1 MTEKQTRQ
9 FKPIDLIKQFRNGD
23 NKSGFQ
29 SLTCLEKSE
38 NCIHRIISY
47 SDGIYGNNIE
57 ETKKKLDRLGGKNK
71 NGIIFVDTQ
80 RPVGEEVRRDSG
92 YHGLEPRKSIGLQIQ
107 HQGMIFQEEVVL
119 LNGKETIERF

>member
-1 MTEKQTRQ
+1 M
-9 FKPIDLIKQFRNGD
+9 
-23 NKSGFQ
+23 
-29 SLTCLEKSE
+29 
-38 NCIHRIISY
+38 HRIISY

-57 ETKKKLDRLGGKNK
+57 ETKKKLDRLGGYNK